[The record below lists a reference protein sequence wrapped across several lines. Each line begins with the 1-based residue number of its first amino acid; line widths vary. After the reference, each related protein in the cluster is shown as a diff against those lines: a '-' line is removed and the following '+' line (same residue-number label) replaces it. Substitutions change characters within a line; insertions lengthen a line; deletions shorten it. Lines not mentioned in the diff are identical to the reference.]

1 MESNKLV
8 SSPFRQRSRQDEQES
23 TKKTKSKDMMTLP
36 GQQSRMLPNLLP
48 SLNVKTP
55 IPRGKRRSSSQ
66 NKLNASTSST
76 TLNNTTTDPRLER
89 SSNTSTFKSSSP
101 MPPTAARTHRLLS
114 VTSEPTLHLTATG
127 FDGSASL
134 KKPSKIAFDGGFSA
148 DYSKLPYLVTGDDAV
163 AYFAKN
169 NDQTPLKFVQL
180 NRASDWNKGKNW
192 KPYDLRVVQD
202 GETVD
207 KEYFVFSSKG
217 VMRFVHDAAQQ
228 KVAKLNR
235 EVVPTETLTLARFL
249 FESTIFGMLRH
260 RTTFK
265 NYLIWKMMRAWK
277 NSVRFAQFCRTRE
290 RINKKLFCLKD
301 IYRPVYL
308 LAGSIMARYAER
320 VGSMFDSSLKRTM
333 TVSSFTTIHTQ
344 HTEHASNELDEACM
358 EINKEA
364 EGLPAVLEAKLLSLH
379 KALDDDD
386 PYKKVVAS
394 MLEQRLQREALL
406 ANISS
411 TKVDQKRLGDFLR
424 MIDFLMVESLFMF
437 ARTSYAGFQKLCAE
451 PPASMRQGV
460 FSTALRLQVNPNA
473 LETAE
478 PEQRVRV
485 IFNPTSAAMNAG
497 LDEAFDASLA
507 MADNMQRVMLPIHM
521 QASDGPG
528 SLAALD
534 NELCRARAQT
544 RSTVVEHF
552 NEAAEYAT
560 SFDKYKS
567 TFAYADAFDEEQ
579 FMEETRD
586 LTYEELSERLQLVN
600 GWVVDVSKM
609 RAEKAI
615 GQLLLVE
622 SRGLKEQLTMLLE
635 EPLAVMKDKIVEAG
649 RIKCSELIDQFNTCN
664 TNMMIVDT
672 NDGNAG
678 DSGGGSGGGS
688 PKSGDG
694 AGNSGSPREVS
705 ADLQDQATY
714 IENLNIAEQARSHL
728 MNDVDIVHTI
738 YKTLADFGVKVPI
751 EDQTAMDD
759 LDESVVKFDQTIIL
773 AHHYVKDQKKASQNR
788 LGDVISTLE
797 KHCKELMSQLTKPP
811 YSDAEMHPSDVM
823 ESLAEIQ
830 IQVKRTEEKTHQ
842 AQKMSELFSGEEYT
856 SGPLSSLNM
865 VFDQRNTLWTAYS
878 VWQNHWDEWLDAD
891 LSKLM
896 VPERSGTD
904 LTGAKLETSIDETF
918 AQANQLNK
926 KMKNDPVVAKFI
938 EKVTDARKNAEMIVQ
953 LGHESLLPRHW
964 INIYETLGLT
974 FNESK
979 PTIVTLRTLNNNGV
993 FEPKHLDDLDEICG
1007 TAGKEFSLLRGM
1019 DMMEAEWAAMEYTL
1033 QAYKETGTVILQGQG
1048 AIEEVLDD
1056 QIVRTQAMRGSR
1068 FIGPFK
1074 PRIEAWEIKLRLLED
1089 IMTNWQKTQ
1098 NVWLYLE
1105 PIFSSPDI
1113 RKQMPGEA
1121 KRFKIVDR
1129 SWREIM
1135 EATKED
1141 PAVLSI
1147 TDREGVLE
1155 QFIKSNALL
1164 DEIQKGLAD
1173 YLNKK
1178 RIFFPRFFFL
1188 SNDELLEI
1196 LSETKDPRKVQPHLK
1211 KCFEGIVRVKF
1222 RGAEKYDILQMISAE
1237 KEAVNLIYEPVGEEM
1252 INPDDAHGCVE
1263 IWLDRLQTVMRKSI
1277 AHIFDCAYTDYAKWE
1292 AEDKRTHWL
1301 TLWPGQL
1308 VLGVSQTYW
1317 TMGVEKALRGSK
1329 DDLKNYCD
1337 LLQKYITDIVEM
1349 VRSPKVTKLVKK
1361 TVSPLVVLDKHSLDS
1376 TLKLLNGNV
1385 TKGTDF
1391 VWLSQMRY
1399 YYHEGG
1405 ASAQSGKPESVEVK
1419 IINAVRLY
1427 AYEYLGNSMRLVVT
1441 PLTDRCY
1448 RTLMTAIHLDYGG
1461 APAGPAGTGKTETV
1475 KDLGK
1480 ACAIQCVVYNCS
1492 DSLDYKAMGKFFKG
1506 LAGTG
1511 AWSCFDE
1518 FNRITLEVLS
1528 VVAQQIL
1535 TIISAKKALKDRF
1548 DFEGE
1553 NIQLRRTCNVFVTM
1567 NPGYAGR
1574 QELPD
1579 NLKALCRNVAMM
1591 VPDYAMIGEIILYSM
1606 GYYEGKSMAT
1616 KVVLT
1621 YKLCSE
1627 QLSNQKHYDYGMR
1640 AVVAVLLTMG
1650 NLKRKFPDTDESIL
1664 CLRGIVDVNQ
1674 PKFLSFDLPLF
1685 EGIVGDLF
1693 PGITLPEVDRA
1704 EMSAVLMENIAEA
1717 GLQPTEYFSGKVY
1730 EIYEMMCVRH
1740 GFMVVGQPF
1749 GGKTNALKM
1758 LAKTLTGLHAK
1769 YPEDGKWNDTIY
1781 TIINPKSITM
1791 DQLYGGFDPVSH
1803 EWSDGVLAISYRN
1816 YAAEPPKVGKT
1827 EDLKWVWFDGPV
1839 DAIWIENMNTV
1850 LDNNKKLCLMSG
1862 EMMAMSDTMS
1872 MIFEPMDLEV
1882 ASPATVSRVGVIF
1895 LEPHRMGWQ
1904 PCLTSWLDKY
1914 GEIEVSTI
1922 EIEKTEP
1929 NDATNNGTDDTKI
1942 TEDGKT
1948 ADTDNVEIKE
1958 KENKLDVE
1966 EDERPFV
1973 LTKDQCKLINKL
1985 MGWLIDPTM
1994 SFLRKGC
2001 KQVVNCLDQQ
2011 LAIGCMRLMESM
2023 FSEIMYKDESL
2034 KKKKSSDA
2042 ETVAITN
2049 ENIECAFLFSLVWS
2063 VGAVTD
2069 GEGRDAFNGFL
2080 QEFMQDAKII
2090 DRPELKGVN
2099 TLLLLLDWKNP
2110 LDGKYEWK
2118 NPMPLNV
2125 DGEIKSLY
2133 DFCYDYKTNVW
2144 VTWQDKLPTTEIPQE
2159 AEFSSIV
2166 VPNLVTAQLGVML
2179 DLLVRHAFP
2188 TLVVGPTGTGKS
2200 VFIKQVISHHLD
2212 QNIYKSIATSFTAKS
2227 TANDTQNVVDMA
2239 LDKRRR
2245 GVYGPAFGCKA
2256 VVFVDDFNLPEVE
2269 EYGAQPPVEL
2279 IRQMVD
2285 NGGWYDLA
2293 EMDFHQLVDTQL
2305 ICAMGPPGMGANDI
2319 TPRMMRH
2326 FSAICI
2332 TTFDS
2337 TTITQ
2342 IYQAIMSWYMGA
2354 VGHSAEISEM
2364 GSILIE
2370 ATVAVYQS
2378 SMKVLLPTPQK
2389 SHYTFNLRDFSR
2401 IIQGITL
2408 LRPYEGLTKESMARL
2423 WVHESSRVIMD
2434 RLQDESDKDWFLG
2447 NVGEIAAEKFG
2458 LNLDELIGQL
2468 HPTGE
2473 GKGDMS
2479 AHRRLFFGNFKGD
2492 AGDEDDPAPYLEL
2505 AEVDELVPM
2514 IENKLENYNLEM
2526 KNGMDLVIFVFAVEH
2541 VSRVSRVLAMPGGNA
2556 LLVGVGGS
2564 GRQSLTRLAAYMGGH
2579 KVKQIALSKNYTF
2592 TEWRED
2598 VCAVLHQAGTGK
2610 TQMVFLLSDTQI
2622 KEEAYV
2628 EDINSMLNTG
2638 QVPNVF
2644 EVDEKVAIIDEM
2656 RKILK
2661 NANDPKLPTMSNEQI
2676 FDRYVQRTRDRL
2688 HIVLAFSPIGDSF
2701 RERLRKFPA
2710 IINCCTIDWF
2720 FAWPKDALLSVAT
2733 YFLNDIEMDAQ
2744 IRTEV
2749 VVACQFMHDSV
2760 RVLSEKF
2767 ATELKRINYVTP
2779 TSYLELIKC
2788 FKDNLSKCRKKVGDK
2803 RERYSTGLEKLASAA
2818 SQVSGMQEELTAKLP
2833 ILAIAKTD
2841 TDALMK
2847 TIQEKLPTVQTMKKT
2862 VTAEASEVQI
2872 VADATAK
2879 MAAECQADLAE
2890 AIPLLAGAIKAL
2902 NTLKSS
2908 DITEV
2913 KAMKTPPG
2921 GVVLTMHAICV
2932 MMKVKPDKI
2941 KDPEGGNKK
2950 IDDYWGPSKKHLLG
2964 DSKFLQRLKDYD
2976 KDNIPVKTMKV
2987 IRKKFTSNPAFEPA
3001 KIKTAS
3007 VAAHGLCLW
3016 VRAMEAYDRV
3026 AKVVEPKK
3034 IKLKKTQAELVVTLA
3049 ALEEKKTA
3057 LKAVEDEL
3065 TALETAFN
3073 EATARK
3079 EQLEEDVDLCEKK
3092 LIRAKQLIDGLG
3104 GEQSRWTQNVVTLSD
3119 QYINVTGNVV
3129 VSAGLI
3135 AYLGAFTSEY
3145 RNMAVRKW
3153 VKLCKQRNIPCS
3165 NNPSLVHTL
3174 GEPTVIRQWNVE
3186 GLPTDAFSVDNGIV
3200 VFNSRRWPLM
3210 IDPQGQANKWIR
3222 RTEKDNKIKVVKMTQ
3237 AKYMR
3242 TIENGVQFGLPILL
3256 ENVGESLD
3264 PTLEPLLQ
3272 KAVFKQGG
3280 VMCIVLG
3287 DSTVEY
3293 SDQFRFYITTKLTN
3307 PHYLPEVAV
3316 KVTLLNFMITPAGL
3330 QDQLLA
3336 TVVFEERPELAKEK
3350 ERLIIEGAENAAT
3363 LKEIEDEIL
3372 TILSASEGNILE
3384 DASAVQALNS
3394 SKEISADIK
3403 EKQAIAEKT
3412 EKEIDE
3418 VRKGYIPVAYHSQVL
3433 YFCIADLAN
3442 IEPTYEY
3449 ALDWFTNLFIS
3460 AIQDSEASEDITKRL
3475 EILREFFTYSL
3486 YVNICRSLL
3495 EKDKLLF
3502 SFLLTVRIQMG
3513 AGKID
3518 MEQWYFLL
3526 TGGVVVENEHPKIP
3540 EWMSENKWAE
3550 LCRLSDLAAFSG
3562 LRQSFDDPD
3571 SLAIWTKVYE
3581 SADAHKAAF
3590 PGEWE
3595 TKLSLFSK
3603 ILVLRSIRPDKICL
3617 AVQRYVVEIQGDRFV
3632 KPPPFILADSYV
3644 DSNNITP
3651 LVFILSA
3658 GSDPMAAITKFGNDV
3673 GANRQSISLGQGQG
3687 VKAEKMIDRA
3697 YKDGS
3702 WVILQNCH
3710 LAESW
3715 MPDLERICETMDASN
3730 MHPDFRLWCTTY
3742 PNPNFPVTILQN
3754 SVKMSFEPPSG
3765 LRQNLMGSYTSDPI
3779 SDEDF
3784 FASVTKIDVFHKMLF
3799 GLCFFH
3805 AIIQE
3810 RRAFGALGWN
3820 NPYEFNESDLRISV
3834 KQLAMFLDLYE
3845 ETPYKAL
3852 NYCFGRCN
3860 YGGRVTDDKDEI
3872 TLSVILK
3879 GYFKEEIAIDG
3890 MLLAAN
3896 PEDGTA
3902 NPWVIPTERSL
3913 AGYIEFIDQLPLEV
3927 SPDVFGLHPN
3937 ASMTKDQKNTTEL
3950 FESILLTEGGGG
3962 GGGGDGG
3969 DDEDEEENA
3978 NKKKEKTQDE
3988 IAFDIAASTFEKIP
4002 PVFDME
4008 FAGLRY
4014 PTKWDES
4021 MNTVL
4026 TQELE
4031 RFNTLNEVIKD
4042 SLMSFKLAVKGEVV
4056 MTSALEALGNSL
4068 FFSKIPSIWDAASY
4082 PSLKPLAA
4090 YVADFLRRLEFLDD
4104 WLNDKPPPTFWI
4116 SGFYFTQAFLTGQL
4130 QNFSRRHTEPI
4141 DNVGFDFN
4149 VLENSWEAYPTGPD
4163 DGAFVYGLYFDGAQW
4178 DAPNNTVADPEPKI
4192 L

>member
-1 MESNKLV
+1 MDKQEVL
-8 SSPFRQRSRQDEQES
+8 SPFRSR
-23 TKKTKSKDMMTLP
+23 TKSSNENKKKPKNRNQAMLVLP
-36 GQQSRMLPNLLP
+36 QGSQQRQLPNLLP
-48 SLNVKTP
+48 ELSL
-55 IPRGKRRSSSQ
+55 KRRSL
-66 NKLNASTSST
+66 K
-76 TLNNTTTDPRLER
+76 TDPLNQRGGDDARLER
-89 SSNTSTFKSSSP
+89 SSSPTSSSFSSTSSP
-101 MPPTAARTHRLLS
+101 MPPTSSKTHRLLTVS
-114 VTSEPTLHLTATG
+114 SAPTLKLTATG
-127 FDGSASL
+127 FSTVETERRRD
-134 KKPSKIAFDGGFSA
+134 AFDGGFTA
-148 DYSKLPYLVTGDDAV
+148 DFSKLPVLLTGEDAV

-180 NRASDWNKGKNW
+180 NRAPDWNRGKNW
-192 KPYDLRVVQD
+192 KPYDLVVVQP
-202 GETVD
+202 GQAVD

-217 VMRFVHDAAQQ
+217 VMRFVHDAAQD
-228 KVAKLNR
+228 KVAKLDR
-235 EVVPTETLTLARFL
+235 KVTPTETLTLARFL

-260 RTTFK
+260 RSTFK
-265 NYLIWKMMRAWK
+265 NYLIWKMLHVWK
-277 NSVRFAQFCRTRE
+277 SSVRFAQFCRTRE
-290 RINKKLFCLKD
+290 KISKKLFSLKN

-308 LAGSIMARYAER
+308 LTGSVMARYVER
-320 VGSMFDSSLKRTM
+320 IGCLYDLSIKRTM
-333 TVSSFTTIHTQ
+333 SLETFTTLHAQ

-364 EGLPAVLEAKLLSLH
+364 EQLPTVLEAKLLSLH
-379 KALDDDD
+379 KSLDEDD

-406 ANISS
+406 ANIAG
-411 TKVDQKRLGDFLR
+411 TKVDQNRLGDFLR
-424 MIDFLMVESLFMF
+424 MIDFIMIESLFVF
-437 ARTSYAGFQKLCAE
+437 ARTSYEQFQKLCAE

-473 LETAE
+473 IETAE

-485 IFNPTSAAMNAG
+485 VFNPTCAAMNSG

-507 MADNMQRVMLPIHM
+507 MIDNMQRVMLPIHM

-528 SLAALD
+528 ALAALD
-534 NELCRARAQT
+534 NSLCRARAHT
-544 RSTVVEHF
+544 RNTVSEHYK
-552 NEAAEYAT
+552 EGSEYAIT
-560 SFDKYKS
+560 FDKYKS

-579 FMEETRD
+579 FKEETKD
-586 LTYEELSERLQLVN
+586 FTYEELSDRLSLIN
-600 GWVVDVSKM
+600 GWVVEVSKM

-635 EPLAVMKDKIVEAG
+635 DPLAVMKDKIVEAG
-649 RIKCSELIDQFNTCN
+649 RIKCSKLIDQFHTCN
-664 TNMMIVDT
+664 TNMMLVDT
-672 NDGNAG
+672 SEGTTD
-678 DSGGGSGGGS
+678 DSGVSSPTSGGPGT
-688 PKSGDG
+688 
-694 AGNSGSPREVS
+694 SGSPREVS

-714 IENLNIAEQARSHL
+714 IENLNDAEKSRNHL
-728 MNDVDIVHTI
+728 MNEVDIVHTI
-738 YKTLADFGVKVPI
+738 YKTLSEYGVKVPI
-751 EDQTAMDD
+751 EDQTAVDD
-759 LDESVVKFDQTIIL
+759 LNESVVKFDQTIVL
-773 AHHYVKDQKKASQNR
+773 AHLYVKDQKEASKTR
-788 LGDVISTLE
+788 LADVIMKLE
-797 KHCKELMSQLTKPP
+797 KHCSELLSQMTKPP
-811 YSDAEMHPSDVM
+811 FSDGELHPADVVVALEEMSIHVN
-823 ESLAEIQ
+823 
-830 IQVKRTEEKTHQ
+830 KTEQKTLQ
-842 AQKMSELFSGEEYT
+842 AQKMSELFTGDEYR
-856 SGPLSSLNM
+856 SGPLQTLKMFYEQRSSLWESY
-865 VFDQRNTLWTAYS
+865 NT
-878 VWQNHWDEWLDAD
+878 WQKTWDTWLDEN
-891 LSKLM
+891 LSILM

-904 LTGAKLETSIDETF
+904 LTAALLETQIDETYSL
-918 AQANQLNK
+918 ANQFNK
-926 KMKNDPVVAKFI
+926 KMKDDAVVAKFI
-938 EKVTDARKNAEMIVQ
+938 EKVTYARSNSEMLCQ

-964 INIYETLGLT
+964 IKIYEILGLT
-974 FNESK
+974 FDEEK
-979 PTIVTLRTLNNNGV
+979 PTIVRLRTLIDNGA
-993 FEPKHLDDLDEICG
+993 FNPKYLDDLDEICG

-1019 DMMEAEWAAMEYTL
+1019 DSMEEEWASMEFDVIP
-1033 QAYKETGTVILQGQG
+1033 YKETGTMILQGQG
-1048 AIEEVLDD
+1048 LIEEILDD

-1074 PRIEAWEIKLRLLED
+1074 ERIEAWEIKLRLLED

-1113 RKQMPGEA
+1113 RKQMPAEA
-1121 KRFKIVDR
+1121 KRFKVVDR

-1135 EATKED
+1135 ESVKND
-1141 PAVLSI
+1141 RSI
-1147 TDREGVLE
+1147 LAICDREGVLE
-1155 QFIKSNALL
+1155 QLIKSNALL
-1164 DEIQKGLAD
+1164 DQIQKGLAD

-1237 KEAVNLIYEPVGEEM
+1237 KEAVDLVYKPVGEEM

-1263 IWLDRLQTVMRKSI
+1263 IWLDRLQSVMRKSI
-1277 AHIFDCAYTDYAKWE
+1277 AYIFDCAYEDYAKQE
-1292 AEDKRTHWL
+1292 AEDKRTKWL

-1317 TMGVEKALRGSK
+1317 TMGVEKALSGSK

-1337 LLQKYITDIVEM
+1337 LLQKYITDIVLM
-1349 VRSPKVTKLVKK
+1349 VRDPKVTKMVKK

-1376 TLKLLNGNV
+1376 TLKLLKGNV
-1385 TKGTDF
+1385 NKATDF
-1391 VWLSQMRY
+1391 DWLSQLRY
-1399 YYHEGG
+1399 YYHPGG
-1405 ASAQSGKPESVEVK
+1405 ASAQSGSPESVEVK

-1535 TIISAKKALKDRF
+1535 TIIHAKKALKDRF

-1553 NIQLRRTCNVFVTM
+1553 NVQLRRTCNIFVTM

-1579 NLKALCRNVAMM
+1579 NLKALMRAVAMM

-1606 GYYEGKSMAT
+1606 GYYNGKSLAT

-1627 QLSNQKHYDYGMR
+1627 QLSNQRHYDYGMR
-1640 AVVAVLLTMG
+1640 AVVAVLITMG
-1650 NLKRKFPDTDESIL
+1650 NLKRKFPETDEAIL
-1664 CLRGIVDVNQ
+1664 CLRGIVDVNR

-1693 PGITLPEVDRA
+1693 PGVTLPEVERTQMA
-1704 EMSAVLMENIAEA
+1704 GVLLENIREA
-1717 GLQPTEYFSGKVY
+1717 GLQPTEYFKGKVY

-1740 GFMVVGQPF
+1740 GFMVVGEPF

-1769 YPEDGKWNDTIY
+1769 YPEDSKWNDTIY

-1895 LEPHRMGWQ
+1895 LEPHRMGWR
-1904 PCLTSWLDKY
+1904 PCLRSWLERI
-1914 GEIEVSTI
+1914 GEEGKTATEVDPK
-1922 EIEKTEP
+1922 E
-1929 NDATNNGTDDTKI
+1929 ATNNDGEG
-1942 TEDGKT
+1942 EDSIEGQDK
-1948 ADTDNVEIKE
+1948 APKKLKVEG
-1958 KENKLDVE
+1958 D

-1973 LTKDQCKLINKL
+1973 LDADQCKLVAKL
-1985 MGWLIDPTM
+1985 MNWLIDPTI

-2001 KQVVNCLDQQ
+2001 KEVINCLDQQ

-2023 FSEIMYKDESL
+2023 FAEITSKDRT
-2034 KKKKSSDA
+2034 KKKKSD
-2042 ETVAITN
+2042 EDVDKTRITYSK
-2049 ENIECAFLFSLVWS
+2049 IECIFLFSLVWS
-2063 VGAVTD
+2063 VGSITD
-2069 GEGRDAFNGFL
+2069 GPGRAAFNDFL
-2080 QEFMQDAKII
+2080 QEFMQDHTII
-2090 DRPELKGVN
+2090 KRPELKGVN
-2099 TLLLLLDWKNP
+2099 TLLLLL
-2110 LDGKYEWK
+2110 EWK
-2118 NPMPLNV
+2118 YTIDGTYKWAKPMPALTM
-2125 DGEIKSLY
+2125 DKSESNSSVY
-2133 DFCYDYKTNVW
+2133 DYCYDYKTDEW
-2144 VTWQDKLPTTEIPQE
+2144 VTWHSKLPSSEIPYDE
-2159 AEFSSIV
+2159 EFSSIV
-2166 VPNLVTAQLGVML
+2166 VPNLVTAQLGQIL
-2179 DLLVRHAFP
+2179 DLLIRYNNP

-2200 VFIKQVISHHLD
+2200 VFIKRVISHNLD
-2212 QNIYKSIATSFTAKS
+2212 QDIYKSIATSFTAKS
-2227 TANDTQNVVDMA
+2227 SANDTQNVVDMA

-2256 VVFVDDFNLPEVE
+2256 IVFVDDFNLPEVE

-2279 IRQMVD
+2279 IRQLVD
-2285 NGGWYDLA
+2285 NGGWYDLS
-2293 EMDFHQLVDTQL
+2293 EMDFHQLDDTQL

-2337 TTITQ
+2337 TTISQ
-2342 IYQAIMSWYMGA
+2342 IYQAIINWYMGA
-2354 VGHSAEISEM
+2354 VGHRAEIRELGTS
-2364 GSILIE
+2364 LIA
-2370 ATVAVYQS
+2370 ATVAVYQT
-2378 SMKVLLPTPQK
+2378 SMQTLLPTPQK

-2408 LRPYEGLTKESMARL
+2408 LRPYEGLTKESMIRL
-2423 WVHESSRVIMD
+2423 WLHESSRVIMD
-2434 RLQDESDKDWFLG
+2434 RLQDEEDKDWFLENIG
-2447 NVGEIAAEKFG
+2447 KIAEEEFG
-2458 LNLDELIGQL
+2458 LGLDDLIGQL
-2468 HPTGE
+2468 HPAGS

-2479 AHRRLFFGNFKGD
+2479 CHRRLFFGNFKRE
-2492 AGDEDDPAPYLEL
+2492 APAEDEEASYEEL
-2505 AEVDELVPM
+2505 SEVEELVPL
-2514 IENKLENYNLEM
+2514 IEGKLENYNVEM
-2526 KNGMDLVIFVFAVEH
+2526 KNQMDLVIFVFAVEH

-2592 TEWRED
+2592 TDWRDD
-2598 VCAVLHQAGTGK
+2598 VRAVLHQAGTGK
-2610 TQMVFLLSDTQI
+2610 YQMVFLLSDTQI
-2622 KEEAYV
+2622 KEESYV

-2638 QVPNVF
+2638 QVPNIF

-2661 NANDPKLPTMSNEQI
+2661 NAGDPKLSTMSNDQI

-2720 FAWPKDALLSVAT
+2720 FAWPKDALLSVAA

-2744 IRTEV
+2744 IRSDV

-2760 RVLSEKF
+2760 RMLSEKF
-2767 ATELKRINYVTP
+2767 AKELKRINYVTP

-2788 FKDNLSKCRKKVGDK
+2788 FKDNLSKCRKKVGD
-2803 RERYSTGLEKLASAA
+2803 RRDRYSIGLEKLASAA
-2818 SQVSGMQEELTAKLP
+2818 SQVTEMQAELTAKLP
-2833 ILAIAKTD
+2833 VLAIAKKD

-2847 TIQEKLPTVQTMKKT
+2847 TIQEKLPHVQVMKKT
-2862 VTAEASEVQI
+2862 VSAEAAEVQI
-2872 VADATAK
+2872 VADDTAK
-2879 MAAECQADLAE
+2879 MAAECEADLAE
-2890 AIPLLAGAIKAL
+2890 AIPLLEGAIKAL

-2921 GVVLTMHAICV
+2921 GVVMTMHAICI

-2950 IDDYWGPSKKHLLG
+2950 VDDFWGPSKKHLLG
-2964 DSKFLQRLKDYD
+2964 DSKFLQKLKDYD
-2976 KDNIPVKTMKV
+2976 KDNIPAKIMKV
-2987 IRKKFTSNPAFEPA
+2987 IRKKFTSNPAFEPE

-3034 IKLKKTQAELVVTLA
+3034 KKLAKTQAELQVTLE
-3049 ALEEKKTA
+3049 ALGEKKKA
-3057 LKAVEDEL
+3057 LKEVEDEL
-3065 TALETAFN
+3065 SALETSFN

-3079 EQLEEDVDLCEKK
+3079 EQLEEDVNMCEKK
-3092 LIRAKQLIDGLG
+3092 LVRAKQLIDGLG
-3104 GEQSRWTQNVVTLSD
+3104 GEQHRWTANVATLSD

-3135 AYLGAFTSEY
+3135 AYLGAFTSQY
-3145 RNMAVRKW
+3145 RKLAVRKW
-3153 VKLCKQRNIPCS
+3153 VKLCKSRNIPCS
-3165 NNPSLVHTL
+3165 NNPALVDTL
-3174 GEPTVIRQWNVE
+3174 GEATVIRQWNVE
-3186 GLPTDAFSVDNGIV
+3186 GLPTDAFSIDNGIV

-3222 RTEKDNKIKVVKMTQ
+3222 RTEKDNKIQVVKMTQ

-3242 TIENGVQFGLPILL
+3242 TIENAVQFGLPILL

-3287 DSTVEY
+3287 DNTVEY

-3336 TVVFEERPELAKEK
+3336 TVVFQERPELAKEK

-3372 TILSASEGNILE
+3372 HILSTSEGNILE
-3384 DASAVQALNS
+3384 DASAITALNQ
-3394 SKEISADIK
+3394 SKEVS
-3403 EKQAIAEKT
+3403 
-3412 EKEIDE
+3412 
-3418 VRKGYIPVAYHSQVL
+3418 
-3433 YFCIADLAN
+3433 
-3442 IEPTYEY
+3442 
-3449 ALDWFTNLFIS
+3449 
-3460 AIQDSEASEDITKRL
+3460 
-3475 EILREFFTYSL
+3475 
-3486 YVNICRSLL
+3486 
-3495 EKDKLLF
+3495 
-3502 SFLLTVRIQMG
+3502 
-3513 AGKID
+3513 
-3518 MEQWYFLL
+3518 ME
-3526 TGGVVVENEHPKIP
+3526 
-3540 EWMSENKWAE
+3540 M
-3550 LCRLSDLAAFSG
+3550 
-3562 LRQSFDDPD
+3562 
-3571 SLAIWTKVYE
+3571 
-3581 SADAHKAAF
+3581 
-3590 PGEWE
+3590 
-3595 TKLSLFSK
+3595 
-3603 ILVLRSIRPDKICL
+3603 
-3617 AVQRYVVEIQGDRFV
+3617 
-3632 KPPPFILADSYV
+3632 
-3644 DSNNITP
+3644 
-3651 LVFILSA
+3651 
-3658 GSDPMAAITKFGNDV
+3658 
-3673 GANRQSISLGQGQG
+3673 
-3687 VKAEKMIDRA
+3687 
-3697 YKDGS
+3697 
-3702 WVILQNCH
+3702 
-3710 LAESW
+3710 
-3715 MPDLERICETMDASN
+3715 
-3730 MHPDFRLWCTTY
+3730 
-3742 PNPNFPVTILQN
+3742 
-3754 SVKMSFEPPSG
+3754 
-3765 LRQNLMGSYTSDPI
+3765 
-3779 SDEDF
+3779 
-3784 FASVTKIDVFHKMLF
+3784 
-3799 GLCFFH
+3799 
-3805 AIIQE
+3805 
-3810 RRAFGALGWN
+3810 
-3820 NPYEFNESDLRISV
+3820 
-3834 KQLAMFLDLYE
+3834 
-3845 ETPYKAL
+3845 
-3852 NYCFGRCN
+3852 
-3860 YGGRVTDDKDEI
+3860 
-3872 TLSVILK
+3872 
-3879 GYFKEEIAIDG
+3879 
-3890 MLLAAN
+3890 
-3896 PEDGTA
+3896 
-3902 NPWVIPTERSL
+3902 
-3913 AGYIEFIDQLPLEV
+3913 
-3927 SPDVFGLHPN
+3927 
-3937 ASMTKDQKNTTEL
+3937 
-3950 FESILLTEGGGG
+3950 
-3962 GGGGDGG
+3962 
-3969 DDEDEEENA
+3969 
-3978 NKKKEKTQDE
+3978 
-3988 IAFDIAASTFEKIP
+3988 
-4002 PVFDME
+4002 
-4008 FAGLRY
+4008 
-4014 PTKWDES
+4014 
-4021 MNTVL
+4021 
-4026 TQELE
+4026 
-4031 RFNTLNEVIKD
+4031 
-4042 SLMSFKLAVKGEVV
+4042 
-4056 MTSALEALGNSL
+4056 
-4068 FFSKIPSIWDAASY
+4068 
-4082 PSLKPLAA
+4082 
-4090 YVADFLRRLEFLDD
+4090 
-4104 WLNDKPPPTFWI
+4104 
-4116 SGFYFTQAFLTGQL
+4116 
-4130 QNFSRRHTEPI
+4130 
-4141 DNVGFDFN
+4141 
-4149 VLENSWEAYPTGPD
+4149 
-4163 DGAFVYGLYFDGAQW
+4163 
-4178 DAPNNTVADPEPKI
+4178 
-4192 L
+4192 